1 MNTIQRVT
9 KIIVEHLGVDEN
21 KVVDNANI
29 NDDLGAD
36 SLDAIELCMAVE
48 EEFKIEITDDEISKI
63 KTVDDIVKLV
73 DNRTEKTD
81 V

>member
-1 MNTIQRVT
+1 MSTIPRVR
-9 KIIVEHLGVDEN
+9 KIIVEHLGVDEH

-48 EEFKIEITDDEISKI
+48 EEFKIEITDAEIDNI

-73 DNRTEKTD
+73 DKKLEAK
-81 V
+81 

>member
-1 MNTIQRVT
+1 MNAIQRVR
-9 KIIVEHLGVDEN
+9 KIIIEHLGVDES

-29 NDDLGAD
+29 TDDLGAD

-48 EEFKIEITDDEISKI
+48 EEFKIEITDAEIDAI

-73 DNRTEKTD
+73 DSRTEKTD